1 MATVVGQMQAR
12 SITMEK
18 RDWAVVRQVS
28 QSKGLV
34 SRSAGVRFI
43 IRDWQQLRGVD
54 GASDEEVRH
63 GDR

>member
-1 MATVVGQMQAR
+1 MAKEGRMQAR

-18 RDWAVVRQVS
+18 QDWLMVQQVARN
-28 QSKGLV
+28 KGLV

-43 IRDWQQLRGVD
+43 IREWQQLRGIAD
-54 GASDEEVRH
+54 ASDEEVQH